1 MDGFHTTLKRVLDG
15 GADVAS
21 EEEKELTVRRLIQ
34 TGCAAAMLATL
45 QPLPVVDVA
54 LIMPIQVGMVQGIGR
69 VRGYRLDKKS
79 VWEIL
84 NNVRTGLVTQ
94 HATLAAAKLVPA
106 AGTLVAAC
114 VAHGLTYAVG
124 VLADSYFQTGRT
136 MLPSVMQ
143 ATFNRAYLAGFQRM
157 CKSRWDQT
165 CAFFRGRP
173 TAAQRMRAVERE
185 RREGRMTDE
194 EAEHALEEILNE
206 R

>member
-1 MDGFHTTLKRVLDG
+1 MKRVLDG

-79 VWEIL
+79 VPGRFEQ
-84 NNVRTGLVTQ
+84 RPDGARD
-94 HATLAAAKLVPA
+94 ATRDSARRRSCVPA
-106 AGTLVAAC
+106 AGTLLAAC

-143 ATFNRAYLAGFQRM
+143 ATFKRAYLVGFQKM

-165 CAFFRGRP
+165 CAFFRGRGHP
-173 TAAQRMRAVERE
+173 TAAQRMRDVERD
-185 RREGRMTDE
+185 RREGRMTEE
-194 EAEHALEEILNE
+194 EAERALEEILNE
-206 R
+206 H